1 MIRLARF
8 GARKQPYYRVV
19 VIEKERARNGRPV
32 EVVGTYN
39 PRTGFRKAPNVRT
52 AYGNCLLFR
61 RRLRPFRWLNDFVG
75 RWHEGECSLQLR
87 SGQVRATFD
96 FSTALANSGVTSMI
110 EPSASPRAMIEY
122 IAKAIVE
129 SKDEVFIDEYEDGD
143 ETVIELEVAEADLGR
158 IIGRSGRVARA
169 LRNVLSA
176 AGSKLEKRYALE
188 IIE

>member
-39 PRTGFRKAPNVRT
+39 PRTNP
-52 AYGNCLLFR
+52 
-61 RRLRPFRWLNDFVG
+61 
-75 RWHEGECSLQLR
+75 
-87 SGQVRATFD
+87 ATFD
-96 FSTALANSGVTSMI
+96 LRQETAGCPRAGCGRSGRLAATTLANSRAEFRSIGMI
-110 EPSASPRAMIEY
+110 EPAVSPRAMIEY
-122 IAKAIVE
+122 IAKAIVDA
-129 SKDEVFIDEYEDGD
+129 KGEVFIEEYEDGD
-143 ETVIELEVAEADLGR
+143 ETVIELEVAEADLGK

-169 LRNVLSA
+169 LRNLLSA
-176 AGSKLEKRYALE
+176 AGSKLNKRYALE